1 MNKGKKYQLLV
12 ISSVIAISIIAFIS
26 AQPTYASEI
35 TIYSPYWLDYEKDP
49 GASYFKYCG
58 IFDSCFRNEIRLF
71 PFLPLTTSQQ
81 QEVNM
86 DEDTGPK
93 NTVSSILPPKKTV
106 TSIIPFEL
114 PFP

>member
-1 MNKGKKYQLLV
+1 M
-12 ISSVIAISIIAFIS
+12 
-26 AQPTYASEI
+26 
-35 TIYSPYWLDYEKDP
+35 TIYSPYWSDYEKDF

-81 QEVNM
+81 EVEI
-86 DEDTGPK
+86 DDDISHK
-93 NTVSSILPPKKTV
+93 NIVSPILSPKKTV

>member
-1 MNKGKKYQLLV
+1 LNKGKKYHLLV
-12 ISSVIAISIIAFIS
+12 ISSVIAISITAFIS

-81 QEVNM
+81 EVKI
-86 DEDTGPK
+86 DEDISPK
-93 NTVSSILPPKKTV
+93 NTVSSILPLKNTV

>member
-1 MNKGKKYQLLV
+1 MNKGKKYYSLV
-12 ISSVIAISIIAFIS
+12 ISSVIAISITVFIS
-26 AQPTYASEI
+26 AQPTYGSGI
-35 TIYSPYWLDYEKDP
+35 TIYSPYWLDYEKDH

-71 PFLPLTTSQQ
+71 PFLPLTTNQ
-81 QEVNM
+81 QEVEI
-86 DEDTGPK
+86 DEDISPK

-106 TSIIPFEL
+106 TSIMPFEL

>member
-1 MNKGKKYQLLV
+1 MNKGKKYHLLV
-12 ISSVIAISIIAFIS
+12 ISSVIAISITAFIS

-35 TIYSPYWLDYEKDP
+35 TIYSPYWLDYEKDS

-81 QEVNM
+81 EVNM
-86 DEDTGPK
+86 DEDISPK
-93 NTVSSILPPKKTV
+93 NTVSSMLPPKKTV

>member
-1 MNKGKKYQLLV
+1 MNKGKKYHLLV
-12 ISSVIAISIIAFIS
+12 ISSVIAISITAFIS
-26 AQPTYASEI
+26 AQPTYATDI
-35 TIYSPYWLDYEKDP
+35 TIYSPYWLDYEKHP

-81 QEVNM
+81 EVNM
-86 DEDTGPK
+86 DKDNSPK
-93 NTVSSILPPKKTV
+93 NIVSPILPPKKTV

>member
-1 MNKGKKYQLLV
+1 LNKGKKYHLLV
-12 ISSVIAISIIAFIS
+12 ISSVIAFSITAFIP

-35 TIYSPYWLDYEKDP
+35 KIYSPYWLDYEKDT

-81 QEVNM
+81 EVNM
-86 DEDTGPK
+86 DEDISPK
-93 NTVSSILPPKKTV
+93 NTVSSIVPLKNTV